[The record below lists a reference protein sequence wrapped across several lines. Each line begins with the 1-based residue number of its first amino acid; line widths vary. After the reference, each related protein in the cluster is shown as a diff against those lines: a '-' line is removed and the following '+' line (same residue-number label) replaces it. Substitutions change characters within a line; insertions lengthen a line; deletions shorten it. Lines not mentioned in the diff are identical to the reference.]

1 MKLSALIAFR
11 IFLAFGFMAPLWD
24 ALSEGTPSPGPV
36 PESSPGPDRTDA
48 LVQLQHEVESNG
60 RNAPDIVAKAIQA
73 DPQHSI
79 FYAGEVVRYAL
90 RGLGSSIS
98 EAEIS
103 FLIAAAVNARPQA
116 ALQIVRVAVGE
127 VPPKFHANIVAA
139 AVAEVPD
146 PYEEVVVVHR
156 REGSPEPPKSI
167 EQSKSYIIDEAVVSD
182 GKSAISD
189 CKSVVAEGKAV
200 AAEGKEPIGP
210 EIIAFEP
217 STAPGSMTLAEAIVL
232 AALQGGSTVGLD
244 TLMDI
249 VNIILL
255 SLTAPLGSWVPTDL
269 STLITKSPPITPSQ
283 TPPPAPP
290 PPTPPP
296 ISPQPARIAPHPP
309 RRMRAMQTRL
319 WQRNSLAAP
328 ENSAAFLERSVS
340 YSFFPIHLF

>member
-98 EAEIS
+98 EVEIS
-103 FLIAAAVNARPQA
+103 LLIAAAVNARPQA

-127 VPPKFHANIVAA
+127 VPPKFHADIVAA
-139 AVAEVPD
+139 AVADVPD
-146 PYEEVVVVHR
+146 PYEQVIIVHR
-156 REGSPEPPKSI
+156 PEGSSNPPRSI
-167 EQSKSYIIDEAVVSD
+167 EKSKSFDIDKSAVSD
-182 GKSAISD
+182 G
-189 CKSVVAEGKAV
+189 KSVVAEGKAV
-200 AAEGKEPIGP
+200 ETEGKEPIGP
-210 EIIAFEP
+210 EVISYEP
-217 STAPGSMTLAEAIVL
+217 STALGSITLAEAIVL
-232 AALQGGSTVGLD
+232 AALAGGSTVGLD
-244 TLMDI
+244 TLMDA
-249 VNIILL
+249 VNMILL
-255 SLTAPLGSWVPTDL
+255 SLTAPLGAWNPWNLT
-269 STLITKSPPITPSQ
+269 TLITKTPPSTPTQ

-290 PPTPPP
+290 PPTPAPTPP
-296 ISPQPARIAPHPP
+296 PVSP
-309 RRMRAMQTRL
+309 
-319 WQRNSLAAP
+319 
-328 ENSAAFLERSVS
+328 
-340 YSFFPIHLF
+340 